1 MFYSKGYSLERM
13 SEFLTTTS
21 QGVYGIPL
29 GVSASYIIL
38 FSIYGIATK
47 IAPIALALIMFGL
60 GLGLTVND
68 FLRVVKIPRD
78 FLVGFLCQVI
88 LLPIIAF
95 ILIKIIPMPLEIAL
109 GVMVIAA
116 APGGVTSNVLTK
128 FANGDVAL
136 SVSLTAIVSIL
147 SILTV
152 PFIIFTSADLLGVS
166 EINREISMTSMS
178 LKMFFVVTVPVIFG
192 MVVRSLMTDFITRK
206 TLIVQRISVILFMIV
221 FISIWVE
228 EWDRIISFITRA
240 GLVAF
245 ILNIVMIFTGY
256 YVAKYF
262 TSGVAQRKCIS
273 LECGLQNGTLAVF
286 VATQLFDNI
295 VFMVPTAA
303 YALIMFVTSIFFVLI
318 VRKIN

>member
-1 MFYSKGYSLERM
+1 ME
-13 SEFLTTTS
+13 
-21 QGVYGIPL
+21 
-29 GVSASYIIL
+29 
-38 FSIYGIATK
+38 IATK
-47 IAPIALALIMFGL
+47 IAPIALAIIMLGL
-60 GLGLTVND
+60 GLGLTIND

-95 ILIKIIPMPLEIAL
+95 ILIKIIPMPIEIAL

-116 APGGVTSNVLTK
+116 APGGVTSNILTK

-152 PFIIFTSADLLGVS
+152 PLIIFTSADLLGVS
-166 EINREISMTSMS
+166 EINREISMLSISM
-178 LKMFFVVTVPVIFG
+178 KMFFVVTIPVIFG
-192 MVVRSLMTDFITRK
+192 MIIRSFMKDFIVSK
-206 TLIVQRISVILFMIV
+206 TLLIQRISVILFMIV

-228 EWDRIISFITRA
+228 EWDRIINFITRA
-240 GLVAF
+240 GLVSF

-286 VATQLFDNI
+286 VATQLFDDI

>member
-1 MFYSKGYSLERM
+1 ME
-13 SEFLTTTS
+13 
-21 QGVYGIPL
+21 V
-29 GVSASYIIL
+29 
-38 FSIYGIATK
+38 ATK
-47 IAPIALALIMFGL
+47 IAPIALAIIMLGL

-68 FLRVVKIPRD
+68 FLRVIKLPRN

-88 LLPIIAF
+88 LLPIVAF

-109 GVMVIAA
+109 GVMIIAA

-136 SVSLTAIVSIL
+136 SVSLTAIVSIF
-147 SILTV
+147 SILSV
-152 PFIIFTSADLLGVS
+152 PFIIFNSADLLGVS
-166 EINREISMTSMS
+166 EIKREISMMSIS
-178 LKMFFVVTVPVIFG
+178 LKMFFVVTIPVIFG
-192 MVVRSLMTDFITRK
+192 MIIRSFMTDFILSK
-206 TLIVQRISVILFMIV
+206 TVLIQRSSIILFMLV

-228 EWDRIISFITRA
+228 EWDKIMSFITRA

-245 ILNIVMIFTGY
+245 ILNIVMIFIGY

-262 TSGVAQRKCIS
+262 TSGIAQRKCIS

-286 VATQLFDNI
+286 VATQLFDDI
-295 VFMVPTAA
+295 VFIVPTAA